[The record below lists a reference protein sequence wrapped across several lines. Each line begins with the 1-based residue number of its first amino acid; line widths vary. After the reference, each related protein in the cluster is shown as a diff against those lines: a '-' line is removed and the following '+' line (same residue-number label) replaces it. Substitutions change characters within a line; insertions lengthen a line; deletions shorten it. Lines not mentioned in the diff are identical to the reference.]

1 MSLRD
6 TAKGLR
12 EQAASPEL
20 RWLRE
25 MRAFTKQNTRE
36 ALLRERD
43 EIEAYSHTPE
53 GSSPAGCERVC
64 ARMADLLER
73 GALVHFYEHVLE
85 YAERKERQEKGGG
98 EKAIR
103 SHRQEIERK
112 EQYIKKKYRRQ
123 RRLQMR
129 LEDLEGD
136 ADGDDETGNDPF
148 AAGDGG

>member
-1 MSLRD
+1 MGLSD
-6 TAKGLR
+6 TAKNLR

-36 ALLRERD
+36 ALLREKA

-53 GSSPAGCERVC
+53 GSSGAGCERVC

-73 GALVHFYEHVLE
+73 GALAHFYGKVLE
-85 YAERKERQEKGGG
+85 YAERKERREKGGG
-98 EKAIR
+98 EQAIR
-103 SHRQEIERK
+103 RHRQEIEGMERG
-112 EQYIKKKYRRQ
+112 IRKKYRRQ

-148 AAGDGG
+148 AAADGR